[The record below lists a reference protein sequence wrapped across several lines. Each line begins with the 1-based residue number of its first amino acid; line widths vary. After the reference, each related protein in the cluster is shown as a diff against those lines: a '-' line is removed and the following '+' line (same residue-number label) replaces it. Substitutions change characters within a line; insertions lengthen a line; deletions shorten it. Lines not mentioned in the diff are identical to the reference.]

1 MSDLRDLYQE
11 VILDHYK
18 HPRNFGPVD
27 CATHAA
33 EGDNPLCG
41 DHVEFSLKIEGGRV
55 IDAGFEGSGCAIS
68 TAAASL
74 VTEAIS
80 GRSLGEVE
88 EIIDGFHGLVTGA
101 PGSEPGSSKLGKL
114 AVLEG
119 VREYPVRIKC
129 ATLAVHTLR
138 AALEGKGSSVSTE

>member
-1 MSDLRDLYQE
+1 MSELRDLYQE

-18 HPRNFGPVD
+18 HPRNFGSVA

-41 DHVEFSLKIEGGRV
+41 DHVEVSLKVEGDRV
-55 IDAGFEGSGCAIS
+55 TQAGFEGAGCAIS

-80 GRSLGEVE
+80 GRDLGEVK
-88 EIIDGFHGLVTGA
+88 EILDGLHGLVTGA
-101 PGSEPGSSKLGKL
+101 PGSEPGASKLGKL

-138 AALEGKGSSVSTE
+138 AALEGRGTTVSTE